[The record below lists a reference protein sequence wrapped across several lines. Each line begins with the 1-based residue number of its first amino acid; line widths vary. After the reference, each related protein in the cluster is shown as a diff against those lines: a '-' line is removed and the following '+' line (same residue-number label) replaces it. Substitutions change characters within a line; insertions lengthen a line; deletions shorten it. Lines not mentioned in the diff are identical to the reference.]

1 MKTIQL
7 HKSTPRPQFAR
18 AILYSGA
25 ALIAA
30 SFALASM
37 AHAAVT
43 PAGTNIENVAT
54 ATYDTSNGTV
64 TVDSNTNVIL
74 VDELLDVVVTNTV
87 PGDISTAPNATGNV
101 STFRVTNSG
110 NGNESFALT
119 TNVARGGDQ
128 FDPSLQQIVIDNGNG
143 VYDPGVDTVYVPGT
157 NNPLLA
163 PGASVVVFVLTNT
176 PSGVANGSRG
186 EVSLIASAVT
196 GTGAP
201 GTTFATLGDNGSD
214 AVVGNTRADGEDFST
229 LLVQAA
235 TIRLTKSATIVDPFG
250 GNNAVPGSVITYTLL
265 AEVAG
270 AGTLNNVVIGDII
283 PAGTDYTLQSITY
296 ENAALTDETDSDAGT
311 FNGTRVAVNAGSIS
325 AGSSR
330 TVKFK
335 VRIK

>member
-1 MKTIQL
+1 MKTKKSFVSTKSAS
-7 HKSTPRPQFAR
+7 HKCLSLFWGSAAFVASVAFAT
-18 AILYSGA
+18 AG
-25 ALIAA
+25 
-30 SFALASM
+30 
-37 AHAAVT
+37 HATAT

-54 ATYDTSNGTV
+54 ATYDTSGGTV
-64 TVDSNTNVIL
+64 TIDSNRNIIL

-87 PGDISTAPNATGNV
+87 PGDINTAPGATGNL

-110 NGNESFALT
+110 NGNENFVLT

-128 FDPSLQQIVIDNGNG
+128 FDPSLQQIIIDNGNG
-143 VYDPGVDTVYVPGT
+143 VYDPGTDTLYVPGT

-176 PSGVANGSRG
+176 PSTVSNGDRG

-196 GTGAP
+196 GTGDP

-214 AVVGNTRADGEDFST
+214 AVVGNTRADGEDFSA

-235 TIRLTKSATIVDPFG
+235 SIRLTKSAIILDPFG
-250 GNNAVPGSVITYTLL
+250 GSNAVPGSIITYTLL
-265 AEVAG
+265 AEVTG
-270 AGTLNNVVIGDII
+270 SGILNNVVIGDII
-283 PAGTDYTLQSITY
+283 PAGTDYTVQSITY

-311 FNGTRVAVNAGSIS
+311 FNGTRIAVRAGSIP

-335 VRIK
+335 VKIK